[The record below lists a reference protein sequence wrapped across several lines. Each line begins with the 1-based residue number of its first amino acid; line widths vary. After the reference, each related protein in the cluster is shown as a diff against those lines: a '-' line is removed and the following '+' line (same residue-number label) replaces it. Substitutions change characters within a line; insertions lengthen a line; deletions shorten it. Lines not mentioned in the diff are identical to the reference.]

1 MDNIEKIWEKGNE
14 KTSVDNTYDEAFI
27 RKSISE
33 TSISI
38 TSKLPKIVWIG
49 IIGSL
54 ISVIIFFYNIFF
66 YTNNLPI
73 QATIIFLLVVALSIF
88 SFLLTQLR
96 IINKMD
102 TTEFDL
108 HRLLLNKIKYFN
120 TRFKLTQHA
129 VALSIVFVTFGINLT
144 MENNDG
150 IFETR
155 KILILSAFYIFTY
168 FVTIFLYKFTHDV
181 YLKQLRNALFNLE
194 ENTLK
199 SLDKEL
205 KKHNWIRKLIGF
217 VILIVFLIGMIFL
230 LINTVV

>member
-14 KTSVDNTYDEAFI
+14 KTSVDNTYDKAFI